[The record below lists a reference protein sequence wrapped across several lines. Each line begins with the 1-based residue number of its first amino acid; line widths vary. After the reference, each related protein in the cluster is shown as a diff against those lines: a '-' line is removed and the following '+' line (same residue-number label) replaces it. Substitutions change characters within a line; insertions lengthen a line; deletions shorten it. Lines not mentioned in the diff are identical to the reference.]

1 MLQSFVQNTIQIGS
15 GIKMTKAEILY
26 ELSIS
31 VACLLDDVEEIGGYD
46 IITAQVKDIE
56 HIQDL
61 ITKLENQ
68 EDENI

>member
-1 MLQSFVQNTIQIGS
+1 
-15 GIKMTKAEILY
+15 MTRKEILD

-31 VACLLDDVEEIGGYD
+31 VACLFDDAEVINGQD
-46 IITAQVKDIE
+46 IIKAEVKDIE

>member
-1 MLQSFVQNTIQIGS
+1 MN
-15 GIKMTKAEILY
+15 KAEILY

-46 IITAQVKDIE
+46 IITAEVKDIE
-56 HIQDL
+56 HIQNL

-68 EDENI
+68 EDE

>member
-1 MLQSFVQNTIQIGS
+1 
-15 GIKMTKAEILY
+15 MTEKETLY

-61 ITKLENQ
+61 VTRLEYEQ
-68 EDENI
+68 WKREQKK

>member
-1 MLQSFVQNTIQIGS
+1 MSGLVRTIQ
-15 GIKMTKAEILY
+15 MTKAEILY

-56 HIQDL
+56 HIQNL
-61 ITKLENQ
+61 ITKLEN
-68 EDENI
+68 EE

>member
-1 MLQSFVQNTIQIGS
+1 
-15 GIKMTKAEILY
+15 MTVKETLY

-61 ITKLENQ
+61 ITRLEYEQWKKEQ
-68 EDENI
+68 E

>member
-1 MLQSFVQNTIQIGS
+1 
-15 GIKMTKAEILY
+15 MTEKEILY

-56 HIQDL
+56 HLQDL
-61 ITKLENQ
+61 ITKLENL
-68 EDENI
+68 ENE

>member
-1 MLQSFVQNTIQIGS
+1 
-15 GIKMTKAEILY
+15 MTVKEILN

-56 HIQDL
+56 YIQDL
-61 ITKLENQ
+61 VTRLEYEQWKREKEKN
-68 EDENI
+68 DS

>member
-1 MLQSFVQNTIQIGS
+1 
-15 GIKMTKAEILY
+15 MTRKEILD

-46 IITAQVKDIE
+46 VITGEVKDIE
-56 HIQDL
+56 HIQNL

-68 EDENI
+68 ENENI